1 MSRRAAAHRH
11 DGGLPAFGDTEKET
25 SWDFCPGRFSACPSR
40 RAASRF
46 SYLVS
51 SGSFKPSYRFGV
63 FHDPAMAGRW
73 LVCLGVTGYYLLVS
87 LLPVTRLLLL
97 PPAKLAAKYDI

>member
-1 MSRRAAAHRH
+1 
-11 DGGLPAFGDTEKET
+11 
-25 SWDFCPGRFSACPSR
+25 
-40 RAASRF
+40 
-46 SYLVS
+46 
-51 SGSFKPSYRFGV
+51 
-63 FHDPAMAGRW
+63 MAGRW

>member
-1 MSRRAAAHRH
+1 MQQRIGMMAVYQLLGIPKRKLLGIFALEGFLLALR
-11 DGGLPAFGDTEKET
+11 GVLPVAFLTWSVVAVLNLLTDLG
-25 SWDFCPGRFSACPSR
+25 FSMILPWQ
-40 RAASRF
+40 
-46 SYLVS
+46 
-51 SGSFKPSYRFGV
+51 
-63 FHDPAMAGRW
+63 AGA